1 MSRCALIESRMP
13 RVDPTVV
20 AIIIWY
26 IKTSQPSLTLG
37 GAVRRRRPPTAR
49 VRCRCMGRPWSLS
62 LHQHTHTH
70 FTHHHHLLLSAFCR
84 ANWHARMLRMYT
96 TNIIIRTHARRV
108 VSAAY
113 SIRGLSP

>member
-13 RVDPTVV
+13 RVDPTVLRSLFC
-20 AIIIWY
+20 

-37 GAVRRRRPPTAR
+37 GAVRRRRPHRQGTLQMHGAPL
-49 VRCRCMGRPWSLS
+49 VSLITS
-62 LHQHTHTH
+62 STHTH

-113 SIRGLSP
+113 SIRGL